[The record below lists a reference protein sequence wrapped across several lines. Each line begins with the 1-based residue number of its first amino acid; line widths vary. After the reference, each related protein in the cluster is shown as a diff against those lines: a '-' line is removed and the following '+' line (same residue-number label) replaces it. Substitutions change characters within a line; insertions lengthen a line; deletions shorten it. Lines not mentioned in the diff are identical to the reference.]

1 MGKLTIAL
9 SLLIAGDPLP
19 ERYGDHPLS
28 GNWKGFRDMHLEPD
42 WLLLYRIENDELQL
56 ARTGTHADLFDESS
70 PANRDRADDAHAQAP
85 TLPEVVGSGP
95 TMTGVA
101 GQITPPAPHKP
112 AHSPPAASVAA
123 APPAP
128 GP

>member
-42 WLLLYRIENDELQL
+42 WLLLYRTEDSERSWH
-56 ARTGTHADLFDESS
+56 ARGFI
-70 PANRDRADDAHAQAP
+70 RR
-85 TLPEVVGSGP
+85 VI
-95 TMTGVA
+95 A
-101 GQITPPAPHKP
+101 GQ
-112 AHSPPAASVAA
+112 SRS
-123 APPAP
+123 
-128 GP
+128 GR